1 MDVSTIKNA
10 RTHPITKYTTGE
22 TEREIECHVL
32 MRVAD
37 VATTMCRY
45 LEYFHASKVYVCV
58 CDDGVDERDRETTH
72 NHNGKLT

>member
-10 RTHPITKYTTGE
+10 RTQSQNIQQE
-22 TEREIECHVL
+22 RQREIECHVL

-58 CDDGVDERDRETTH
+58 CDDGVDERDYA
-72 NHNGKLT
+72 